1 MRQCI
6 ENTLSAKYVELII
19 HLYFKMMKKFL
30 TVAVVAPIAALG
42 IGTVAQAA
50 VLTFDDIAPVPD
62 LAEIPDG
69 YGGFTWDNF
78 SYRNG
83 SDIAV
88 LDTGY
93 DNGRVSGDYVSYNGF
108 GNQAIVSDS
117 IFDFNSAYLTAAW
130 NNGLSVTVEGL
141 NNGTTLYSKTVIVD
155 TINPTLV
162 NFDYFGV
169 DELRF
174 TSSGGVEPDYLL
186 DQGAGTQFALDNF
199 TFNETVTSVPE
210 PTLLSALLAV
220 STLSAGSVLKRKQQ
234 QKRLGKA

>member
-1 MRQCI
+1 
-6 ENTLSAKYVELII
+6 
-19 HLYFKMMKKFL
+19 MKNFL

-50 VLTFDDIAPVPD
+50 VLTFDDIAPIPD

-69 YGGFTWDNF
+69 YGGFNWDNF
-78 SYRNG
+78 FYKNG
-83 SDIAV
+83 SDITA

-108 GNQAIVSDS
+108 GNQAILSDRV
-117 IFDFNSAYLTAAW
+117 FDFNSAYLTAAW
-130 NNGLSVTVEGL
+130 NDGLSVTVEGL
-141 NNGTTLYSKTVIVD
+141 NKGTTLYSKTVVVD
-155 TINPTLV
+155 TTNPTLV
-162 NFDYFGV
+162 NFDFFGV

-174 TSSGGVEPDYLL
+174 TSFGGVEPDYLIGKGL
-186 DQGAGTQFALDNF
+186 GTQFALDNF
-199 TFNETVTSVPE
+199 TFNETVTPVPE

-234 QKRLGKA
+234 QKTLGKA